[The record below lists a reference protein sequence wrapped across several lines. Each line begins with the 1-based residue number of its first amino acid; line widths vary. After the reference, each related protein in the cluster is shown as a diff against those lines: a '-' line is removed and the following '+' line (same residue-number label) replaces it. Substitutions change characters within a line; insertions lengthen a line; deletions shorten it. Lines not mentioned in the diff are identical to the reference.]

1 MHVFQVAG
9 HNNCWSSA
17 DGNLLDVLVEMEKER
32 EKKEM
37 VQMSYTLP
45 ENYDEDYIFSWHV
58 IVNVIFF
65 SFIGTFSS

>member
-9 HNNCWSSA
+9 HNNCWSCA

-45 ENYDEDYIFSWHV
+45 ENYDEDYIFS
-58 IVNVIFF
+58 
-65 SFIGTFSS
+65 